1 MTLPSKV
8 HQEEEGG
15 DISSRRCHGR
25 HREGDPHPRRDGER
39 EHHLPPPGSTSFFF
53 FKINSFQVYE
63 NAQFVILII
72 ELLRGGELFDFIAE
86 RERLTEEEVK
96 TISYIYYIY
105 GSLKRS
111 FFLLHS
117 WFFLYLI
124 FLSRRASSSS
134 RSCLAFST
142 CTTTMWLILT

>member
-39 EHHLPPPGSTSFFF
+39 EHHLPSPGSTSFFF
-53 FKINSFQVYE
+53 FKINSCQVYE

-86 RERLTEEEVK
+86 RERLTEEEVFF
-96 TISYIYYIY
+96 TPFLVFLILNHIS
-105 GSLKRS
+105 LQAS
-111 FFLLHS
+111 FFIKQILLGVQH
-117 WFFLYLI
+117 LHNHNVAHLD
-124 FLSRRASSSS
+124 LKV
-134 RSCLAFST
+134 
-142 CTTTMWLILT
+142 LTIPHF

>member
-1 MTLPSKV
+1 MIMTLPSKV

-86 RERLTEEEVK
+86 RERLTEEEV
-96 TISYIYYIY
+96 
-105 GSLKRS
+105 
-111 FFLLHS
+111 FLLHS
-117 WFFLYLI
+117 WYFLYLI
-124 FLSRRASSSS
+124 FLSRRAFSSS
-134 RSCLAFST
+134 RSYLAFST

>member
-1 MTLPSKV
+1 MMMIMTLPSKV

-39 EHHLPPPGSTSFFF
+39 EHHLPSPGSTSFFF

-86 RERLTEEEVK
+86 RERLTEEEVF
-96 TISYIYYIY
+96 S
-105 GSLKRS
+105 
-111 FFLLHS
+111 LHS
-117 WFFLYLI
+117 WYFLYLI

-134 RSCLAFST
+134 RSYSAFST

>member
-15 DISSRRCHGR
+15 DISSRRCYGR

-86 RERLTEEEVK
+86 RERLTEEEVFF
-96 TISYIYYIY
+96 TPFLVFLILNIS
-105 GSLKRS
+105 LQAS
-111 FFLLHS
+111 FFIKQILLGVQH
-117 WFFLYLI
+117 LHNHNVAHLDLKVLI
-124 FLSRRASSSS
+124 IPHFQE
-134 RSCLAFST
+134 T
-142 CTTTMWLILT
+142 HPII